1 MTIKQIT
8 YYYCTICDKEYP
20 DISSVYIRCVNDIHQ
35 EKDDGCE
42 SCMRQCLVDPANM
55 KTKSHLKGCGRWFC
69 KEKCLQTTKYFDN
82 WYPAHLCKDC
92 VVEHG
97 LEKFYGGAQEELLWE
112 EIQRWRFAEF
122 GSKNKPKVKKV
133 ADDGI
138 RVKRYSEGEI
148 QQRIFQRYYIP
159 VTTTTRSRRN
169 KDGTTTNE

>member
-8 YYYCTICDKEYP
+8 YYYCTTCDKEYP

-42 SCMRQCLVDPANM
+42 SCMRQCPTTNNM
-55 KTKSHLKGCGRWFC
+55 NTKSRLKGCGRWFC
-69 KEKCLQTTKYFDN
+69 KERCLETTKYFDN
-82 WYPAHLCKDC
+82 WYPTHLCKDC

-159 VTTTTRSRRN
+159 VTTRRN
-169 KDGTTTNE
+169 KDGTND

>member
-8 YYYCTICDKEYP
+8 YYYCTTCDKEYP

-42 SCMRQCLVDPANM
+42 SCMRQCLDPAYM

-69 KEKCLQTTKYFDN
+69 KECLQTTKYFDN
-82 WYPAHLCKDC
+82 WYPTHLCRDC

-97 LEKFYGGAQEELLWE
+97 LEKFYGGAQEELWE

-133 ADDGI
+133 VVDDGI

-159 VTTTTRSRRN
+159 VNRRRN
-169 KDGTTTNE
+169 GTTTNE